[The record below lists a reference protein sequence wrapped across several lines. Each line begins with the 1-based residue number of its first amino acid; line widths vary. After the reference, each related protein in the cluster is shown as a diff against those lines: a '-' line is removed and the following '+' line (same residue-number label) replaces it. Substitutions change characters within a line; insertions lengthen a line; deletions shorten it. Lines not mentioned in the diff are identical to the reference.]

1 MMDGERE
8 IKYKNREGKGRRK
21 KTGRKREEGEG

>member
-21 KTGRKREEGEG
+21 KRNG